1 MKNDMNDLLFEELE
15 QMEDMWDAKDSGVV
29 VGIGIC
35 VVIVV
40 YGAIIT

>member
-1 MKNDMNDLLFEELE
+1 MKNGMNDLMFEELE
-15 QMEDMWDAKDSGVV
+15 QMEDMWDDRDSGIV
-29 VGIGIC
+29 VGLGIC